1 MSLPLFRTETHLCS
15 PSIIAQRHYILRDF
29 YFSISLYT
37 ACFLKVFVT
46 AFSNGL
52 RKEYGDKGI
61 SVQVR
66 Q

>member
-1 MSLPLFRTETHLCS
+1 MSLLLFRTETHLCS
-15 PSIIAQRHYILRDF
+15 PSIIAQR
-29 YFSISLYT
+29 SASLFLFTQST